1 MDTAL
6 VERLLIGGEWVE
18 SRGDTY
24 ELRHQYDG
32 SLLAH
37 VPLATPAEVEAAL
50 ASTVA
55 AFSVVSTMPAHRR
68 ASLLYATADLISRD
82 RQALGRSIALEGGKA
97 LKFALGEVDR
107 ASQTFRFA
115 GEEAKRIHGE
125 TVPMD
130 AAIGAERRL
139 GFWLRVPRGPV
150 AAISP
155 FNFPLN
161 LVAHKVAPA
170 LAAGNSVLLKPAS
183 STPLTA
189 LHLGRLLVEAGW
201 PAGAINIITG
211 SGATVGD
218 ALTTDPRIALVS
230 FTGSAAVGRGILARA
245 GLKRVILEL
254 GSNSAVVV
262 ANDADFRKVF
272 PNIVP
277 ASFANSGQICLSV
290 QRVYVHRSRWD
301 EFVEQFV
308 AHTKALRVGDPLDPT
323 IDVGPM
329 ISEGEAERAEG
340 WIAEATAAGATL
352 LVGGSRRGA
361 VLMPTVLSDVTRDM
375 KVMALEVFAPVVS
388 LVPIDT
394 IGEAFAMANDTG
406 YGLQAGIFTESLDT
420 AFQAVRSL
428 DVGGVMVNDT
438 SNFRVDHMPY
448 GGMKGSGLGRE
459 GVRFA
464 IEEMTEIKMVVLNL

>member
-1 MDTAL
+1 METQM

-18 SRGDTY
+18 GRGDTY
-24 ELRHQYDG
+24 ELRNQYDG
-32 SLLAH
+32 SLLAR

-55 AFSVVSTMPAHRR
+55 AFSVVSAMPAHRR
-68 ASLLYATADLISRD
+68 AALLYATADLISRD
-82 RQALGRSIALEGGKA
+82 REALGRSIAQEGGKA

-139 GFWLRVPRGPV
+139 GFWLRSPRGPV
-150 AAISP
+150 VAISP

-189 LHLGRLLVEAGW
+189 LHLGRLLMEAGW

-211 SGATVGD
+211 SGGTVGD

-262 ANDADFRKVF
+262 AEDADFRKVF
-272 PNIVP
+272 PSVVP

-290 QRVYVHRSRWD
+290 QRLYVYRSRWD
-301 EFVEQFV
+301 EFVERFV

-323 IDVGPM
+323 TDVGPM
-329 ISEGEAERAEG
+329 ISEGEAERAEA
-340 WIAEATAAGATL
+340 WIAEATAAGAKL

-388 LVPIDT
+388 LVPFDT
-394 IGEAFAMANDTG
+394 IDEAFAMANDTG

-420 AFQAVRSL
+420 AFRAVRSM

-459 GVRFA
+459 GLRFA

>member
-1 MDTAL
+1 
-6 VERLLIGGEWVE
+6 
-18 SRGDTY
+18 
-24 ELRHQYDG
+24 
-32 SLLAH
+32 
-37 VPLATPAEVEAAL
+37 
-50 ASTVA
+50 
-55 AFSVVSTMPAHRR
+55 
-68 ASLLYATADLISRD
+68 
-82 RQALGRSIALEGGKA
+82 
-97 LKFALGEVDR
+97 
-107 ASQTFRFA
+107 
-115 GEEAKRIHGE
+115 
-125 TVPMD
+125 
-130 AAIGAERRL
+130 
-139 GFWLRVPRGPV
+139 
-150 AAISP
+150 
-155 FNFPLN
+155 
-161 LVAHKVAPA
+161 
-170 LAAGNSVLLKPAS
+170 
-183 STPLTA
+183 
-189 LHLGRLLVEAGW
+189 LLVEAGW

>member
-1 MDTAL
+1 METQM

-18 SRGDTY
+18 GRGNTY
-24 ELRHQYDG
+24 ELRNQYDG
-32 SLLAH
+32 SLLAR

-55 AFSVVSTMPAHRR
+55 AFSVVSSMPAHRR
-68 ASLLYATADLISRD
+68 ATLLYATADLISRD
-82 RQALGRSIALEGGKA
+82 REALGRSIAQEGGKA

-130 AAIGAERRL
+130 AALGAERRL
-139 GFWLRVPRGPV
+139 GFWLRSPRGPV
-150 AAISP
+150 VAISP

-189 LHLGRLLVEAGW
+189 LHLGRLLTEAGW
-201 PAGAINIITG
+201 PAGAINVITG
-211 SGATVGD
+211 SGGTVGD

-262 ANDADFRKVF
+262 AEDADFRKVF
-272 PNIVP
+272 PNVVV

-301 EFVEQFV
+301 EFVGQFR
-308 AHTKALRVGDPLDPT
+308 AYTKALRVGDPLDPT
-323 IDVGPM
+323 TDVGPM

-352 LVGGSRRGA
+352 LAGGSRRGA
-361 VLMPTVLSDVTRDM
+361 VLMPTVLCDVTRDM

-388 LVPIDT
+388 LVPFDT
-394 IGEAFAMANDTG
+394 IDEALAMANDTD

-420 AFQAVRSL
+420 AFQAVRSM

>member
-1 MDTAL
+1 MGAVTT
-6 VERLLIGGEWVE
+6 ERLLIGGAWVE
-18 SRGDTY
+18 GRGDTY
-24 ELRHQYDG
+24 ELHNRYDG
-32 SLLAH
+32 SILARI
-37 VPLATPAEVEAAL
+37 PLATADEVEAAL
-50 ASTVA
+50 ASTA
-55 AFSVVSTMPAHRR
+55 EAFPAVSALPAHRR
-68 ASLLYATADLISRD
+68 ASLLYATADLITRD
-82 RQALGRSIALEGGKA
+82 RESLGRSIALEGGKA
-97 LKFALGEVDR
+97 LKYALGEVDR

-115 GEEAKRIHGE
+115 AEEAKRIHGE

-130 AAIGAERRL
+130 AAVGAERRL

-170 LAAGNSVLLKPAS
+170 LAAGNSVVLKPAS
-183 STPLTA
+183 ATPLTA
-189 LHLGRLLVEAGW
+189 LRLGGLLMEAGW
-201 PAGAINIITG
+201 PAGAVNIVTG
-211 SGATVGD
+211 GGGAVGD

-230 FTGSAAVGRGILARA
+230 FTGSATVGRGILARA

-262 ANDADFRKVF
+262 AEDADFRKVF

-277 ASFANSGQICLSV
+277 ASFANAGQICLSV

-301 EFVEQFV
+301 EFVEHFL

-323 IDVGPM
+323 TDVGPM
-329 ISEGEAERAEG
+329 ISLTEAERAES
-340 WIAEATAAGATL
+340 WITDATMAGARL
-352 LVGGSRRGA
+352 LTGGSRRGA
-361 VLMPTVLSDVTRDM
+361 VLMPTVLTDVTPDM
-375 KVMALEVFAPVVS
+375 YVMRLEVFAPVVS
-388 LVPIDT
+388 LVPFDSLDD
-394 IGEAFAMANDTG
+394 AFAMANDTV

-420 AFQAVRSL
+420 AFRAVRSL

-438 SNFRVDHMPY
+438 SNFRADHMPY

-464 IEEMTEIKMVVLNL
+464 VEEMTEIKMVVLNL

>member
-1 MDTAL
+1 MDAHP

-24 ELRHQYDG
+24 DVRNQYDG
-32 SLLAH
+32 SLLAR
-37 VPLATPAEVEAAL
+37 VPLATPAEVESAL
-50 ASTVA
+50 ASTAA

>member
-1 MDTAL
+1 MDAQS

-18 SRGDTY
+18 GRGDTY
-24 ELRHQYDG
+24 ELRNQYDG
-32 SLLAH
+32 SLLAR

-50 ASTVA
+50 ASATA
-55 AFSVVSTMPAHRR
+55 AFSVVSAMPAHRR
-68 ASLLYATADLISRD
+68 ATLLYATADLISRD
-82 RQALGRSIALEGGKA
+82 REALGRSIALEGGKA

-139 GFWLRVPRGPV
+139 GFWLRTPRGPV

-189 LHLGRLLVEAGW
+189 LRLGRLLMEAGW
-201 PAGAINIITG
+201 PAGAINILTG
-211 SGATVGD
+211 SGGTVGD
-218 ALTTDPRIALVS
+218 ALTTDARIALVS

-262 ANDADFRKVF
+262 AEDADLRKVF
-272 PNIVP
+272 PNIVA

-290 QRVYVHRSRWD
+290 QRVYVHRKRWNG
-301 EFVEQFV
+301 FVEQFV

-323 IDVGPM
+323 TDVGPM

-361 VLMPTVLSDVTRDM
+361 VLMPTVLSDVTADM

-388 LVPIDT
+388 LVPFDT
-394 IGEAFAMANDTG
+394 IDEAFAMANDTD

-420 AFQAVRSL
+420 AFQAVRSM

-464 IEEMTEIKMVVLNL
+464 VEEMTEIKMVVLNL

>member
-1 MDTAL
+1 MDAQM

-18 SRGDTY
+18 GRGDTY
-24 ELRHQYDG
+24 ELRNQYDG
-32 SLLAH
+32 SLLAR
-37 VPLATPAEVEAAL
+37 VSLATPAEVEAAL

-55 AFSVVSTMPAHRR
+55 AFSVVSALPAHRR
-68 ASLLYATADLISRD
+68 ASLLYATADLIARD
-82 RQALGRSIALEGGKA
+82 RGALGRSIALEGGKA

-107 ASQTFRFA
+107 AAQTFRFA

-130 AAIGAERRL
+130 AALGAERRL

-201 PAGAINIITG
+201 PAGALNIITG

-262 ANDADFRKVF
+262 AEDADLRKVF

-301 EFVEQFV
+301 EVVEQFV

-323 IDVGPM
+323 TDVGPM
-329 ISEGEAERAEG
+329 ISEAEAERAEG

-352 LVGGSRRGA
+352 LVGGSRCGA
-361 VLMPTVLSDVTRDM
+361 VLMPTVLCDVTPDM

-388 LVPIDT
+388 LVPFDAIE
-394 IGEAFAMANDTG
+394 EAFAMANDTV

-420 AFQAVRSL
+420 AFRAVRSM

-464 IEEMTEIKMVVLNL
+464 VEEMTEIKMVVLNL

>member
-1 MDTAL
+1 MDTHMA
-6 VERLLIGGEWVE
+6 ERLLIDGEWVE
-18 SRGDTY
+18 GRGDTY
-24 ELRHQYDG
+24 ELRNQYDG
-32 SLLAH
+32 SLLARI
-37 VPLATPAEVEAAL
+37 PLATPAEVEAAL
-50 ASTVA
+50 SSTVA
-55 AFSVVSTMPAHRR
+55 AFSVVSAMPAHRR
-68 ASLLYATADLISRD
+68 ATLLYTTADLISRD
-82 RQALGRSIALEGGKA
+82 REALGRSIALEGGKA

-130 AAIGAERRL
+130 AALGAERRL
-139 GFWLRVPRGPV
+139 GFWLRNPRGPV
-150 AAISP
+150 VAISP

-189 LHLGRLLVEAGW
+189 LHLGRLLMEAGW

-211 SGATVGD
+211 SGGTVGD

-262 ANDADFRKVF
+262 AEDADFRKVF
-272 PNIVP
+272 PNVVV
-277 ASFANSGQICLSV
+277 ASFANAGQICLSV

-301 EFVEQFV
+301 EFVERFV

-323 IDVGPM
+323 TDVGPM

-352 LVGGSRRGA
+352 LVGGGRRGT

-388 LVPIDT
+388 LVPVDT
-394 IGEAFAMANDTG
+394 IAEALAMANDTG

-420 AFQAVRSL
+420 AFQAVRSM

>member
-1 MDTAL
+1 MDVRTA
-6 VERLLIGGEWVE
+6 ERLLIGGEWVE
-18 SRGDTY
+18 GSGNTY
-24 ELRHQYDG
+24 ELRNPFDG
-32 SLLAH
+32 SLLAR
-37 VPLATPAEVEAAL
+37 VPLATPSEVETAV
-50 ASTVA
+50 ASTAA
-55 AFSVVSTMPAHRR
+55 AFSVVSTMSAHRR
-68 ASLLYATADLISRD
+68 AGLLYASADLISRD
-82 RQALGRSIALEGGKA
+82 REVLARSIASEGGKA

-107 ASQTFRFA
+107 AAQTFRFA
-115 GEEAKRIHGE
+115 AEEAKCIHGE

-130 AAIGAERRL
+130 AAMGAERRL

-189 LHLGRLLVEAGW
+189 LHLGRLLMEAGW
-201 PAGAINIITG
+201 PAGTINIITG
-211 SGATVGD
+211 SGAVVGD
-218 ALTTDPRIALVS
+218 ALISDSRIALVS
-230 FTGSAAVGRGILARA
+230 FTGSATVGRGILARA

-262 ANDADFRKVF
+262 TEDADFRKVF
-272 PNIVP
+272 PNIVA

-290 QRVYVHRSRWD
+290 QRIYVHRSRWD
-301 EFVEQFV
+301 EFGEQFV

-323 IDVGPM
+323 TDVGPM
-329 ISEGEAERAEG
+329 ISEDEAERAEH
-340 WIAEATAAGATL
+340 WIAEAIGAGATL
-352 LVGGSRRGA
+352 LVGGGRRGA
-361 VLMPTVLSDVTRDM
+361 VLMPTALSDVTPDM
-375 KVMALEVFAPVVS
+375 KVMAAEVFAPVVS
-388 LVPIDT
+388 LVPFATLD
-394 IGEAFAMANDTG
+394 EAFALANDTV

-464 IEEMTEIKMVVLNL
+464 VEEMTEIKMVVLNL

>member
-1 MDTAL
+1 MDAQP

-18 SRGDTY
+18 GRGDTY
-24 ELRHQYDG
+24 ELRNHFDG
-32 SLLAH
+32 SLLAR
-37 VPLATPAEVEAAL
+37 VPLATPAEAEAAL
-50 ASTVA
+50 ASTAA
-55 AFSVVSTMPAHRR
+55 AFPAVSAMPAHRR
-68 ASLLYATADLISRD
+68 AALLYATADLISRD
-82 RQALGRSIALEGGKA
+82 REALGRSIALEGGKA

-139 GFWLRVPRGPV
+139 GFWLRTPRGPV

-189 LHLGRLLVEAGW
+189 LHLGRLLMEAGW

-218 ALTTDPRIALVS
+218 ALTTDARIALVS
-230 FTGSAAVGRGILARA
+230 FTGSAVVGRGILARA

-262 ANDADFRKVF
+262 AEDADLRKVF

-301 EFVEQFV
+301 EVVEQFV

-323 IDVGPM
+323 TDVGPM
-329 ISEGEAERAEG
+329 ISEAEAERAES

-352 LVGGSRRGA
+352 LVGGGRRGA
-361 VLMPTVLSDVTRDM
+361 VLMPAVLSDVTSDM

-388 LVPIDT
+388 LVPFDAID
-394 IGEAFAMANDTG
+394 EAFAMANDSV

-420 AFQAVRSL
+420 AFQAVRSM

-464 IEEMTEIKMVVLNL
+464 VEEMTEIKMVVLNL

>member
-1 MDTAL
+1 MDAQP

-18 SRGDTY
+18 GRGDTY
-24 ELRHQYDG
+24 ELRNHFDG
-32 SLLAH
+32 SLLAR
-37 VPLATPAEVEAAL
+37 VPLATPAEAEAAL
-50 ASTVA
+50 ASTAA
-55 AFSVVSTMPAHRR
+55 AFPAVSAMPAHRR
-68 ASLLYATADLISRD
+68 AALLYATADLISRD
-82 RQALGRSIALEGGKA
+82 REALGRSIALEGGKA

-139 GFWLRVPRGPV
+139 GFWLRTPRGPV

-189 LHLGRLLVEAGW
+189 LHLGRLLMEAGW

-218 ALTTDPRIALVS
+218 ALTTDARIALVS
-230 FTGSAAVGRGILARA
+230 FTGSAVVGRGILARA

-262 ANDADFRKVF
+262 AEDADLRKVF

-301 EFVEQFV
+301 EVVEQFV

-323 IDVGPM
+323 TDVGPM
-329 ISEGEAERAEG
+329 ISEAEAERAES

-352 LVGGSRRGA
+352 LVGGGRRGA
-361 VLMPTVLSDVTRDM
+361 VLMPAVLSDVTSDM

-388 LVPIDT
+388 LVPFDAID
-394 IGEAFAMANDTG
+394 EAFAMANDTV

-420 AFQAVRSL
+420 AFQAVRSM

-464 IEEMTEIKMVVLNL
+464 VEEMTEIKMVVLNL

>member
-1 MDTAL
+1 MDAQP

-18 SRGDTY
+18 GRGDTY
-24 ELRHQYDG
+24 ELRNHFDG
-32 SLLAH
+32 SLLAR
-37 VPLATPAEVEAAL
+37 VPLATPAEAEAAL
-50 ASTVA
+50 ASTAA
-55 AFSVVSTMPAHRR
+55 AFPAVSAMPAHRR
-68 ASLLYATADLISRD
+68 AALLYATADLISRD
-82 RQALGRSIALEGGKA
+82 REALGRSIALEGGKA

-139 GFWLRVPRGPV
+139 GFWLRTPRGPV

-189 LHLGRLLVEAGW
+189 LHLGRLLMEAGW

-218 ALTTDPRIALVS
+218 ALTTDARIALVS
-230 FTGSAAVGRGILARA
+230 FTGSAVVGRGILARA

-262 ANDADFRKVF
+262 AEDADLRKVF

-301 EFVEQFV
+301 EVVEQFV

-323 IDVGPM
+323 TDVGPM
-329 ISEGEAERAEG
+329 ISEAEAERAES

-352 LVGGSRRGA
+352 LVGGGRRGA
-361 VLMPTVLSDVTRDM
+361 VLMPAVLSDVTSDM
-375 KVMALEVFAPVVS
+375 KVMALEVFAPVVP
-388 LVPIDT
+388 LVPFDAID
-394 IGEAFAMANDTG
+394 EAFAMANDSV

-420 AFQAVRSL
+420 AFQAVRSM

-464 IEEMTEIKMVVLNL
+464 VEEMTEIKMVVLNL